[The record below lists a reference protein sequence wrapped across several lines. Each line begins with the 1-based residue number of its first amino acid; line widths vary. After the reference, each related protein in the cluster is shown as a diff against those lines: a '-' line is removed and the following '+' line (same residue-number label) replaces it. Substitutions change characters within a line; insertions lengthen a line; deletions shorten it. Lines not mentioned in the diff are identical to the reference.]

1 MDPSRVCWQRWKKMG
16 SEVHEARRKSD
27 NLHKILEIQNSI
39 SGGEK
44 SKIWTPGRTYLREAT
59 FTRLAKLKTQ
69 KLHFFLFNDVIVY
82 VIEAQGNLWKK
93 PDNLFTFKGKIKI
106 DNCCAVDMADFK
118 ELKNM
123 FTIDLL
129 NRKKKYIL
137 SAATALEKTLW
148 MRDIASLTTKK

>member
-1 MDPSRVCWQRWKKMG
+1 
-16 SEVHEARRKSD
+16 
-27 NLHKILEIQNSI
+27 
-39 SGGEK
+39 
-44 SKIWTPGRTYLREAT
+44 
-59 FTRLAKLKTQ
+59 
-69 KLHFFLFNDVIVY
+69 
-82 VIEAQGNLWKK
+82 
-93 PDNLFTFKGKIKI
+93 
-106 DNCCAVDMADFK
+106 MADFK